1 MNSSTEPQGDN
12 EGCCGFT
19 THLDIL
25 RDIPFFTG
33 MSLDVIK
40 VLAYLSGNESFRAG
54 DQLCGQ
60 NEMLDCCRY
69 VTCGQLEI
77 SHAPEGGEAVVLGTV
92 GPGYFFGGLSLL
104 THVKSLYTVRAV
116 SDGDCLVLSREK
128 FQKAAERFPE
138 MFPKV
143 LAAVVE
149 HMFKW
154 EAGVLAVSGK
164 SAPALA
170 GMYGL
175 TLF

>member
-1 MNSSTEPQGDN
+1 MNSSTEHQGDS
-12 EGCCGFT
+12 EGTCGFT

-25 RDIPFFTG
+25 RDVPFFTG

-54 DQLCGQ
+54 DHLCGQ
-60 NEMLDCCRY
+60 DEMLDCGRY
-69 VTCGQLEI
+69 VICGELEI
-77 SHAPEGGEAVVLGTV
+77 SHAPEGGEPVILKTV
-92 GPGYFFGGLSLL
+92 GKGFFFGGLSLL

-138 MFPKV
+138 MLPRV
-143 LAAVVE
+143 LASVVG
-149 HMFKW
+149 HMFTW
-154 EAGVLAVSGK
+154 EAGALAACGNNL
-164 SAPALA
+164 PALK